1 MGAAGTPVGPRHGA
15 PRILL
20 VNPRYP
26 VNTWS
31 FSEAADIT
39 GYPVAM
45 PNLALPTLA
54 ALTPADAGV
63 EVSLADE
70 NVAPLDLDVD
80 VDVVGITGYVT
91 QHERMVELADEFR
104 RRGRT
109 VLIGGPFATL
119 SPDAVRPHADVLF
132 TGEAEQTWPAFL
144 ADLAAGAPAA
154 EYAAEA
160 TVDLARSPAPRTD
173 LLPAGAY
180 GLGVVQTSR
189 GCPYA
194 CEFCDVIVYLGRRQ
208 RHKEPAQIIAELD
221 ALYEAGQ
228 RKVFL
233 SDDNFTAN
241 PKAAREIVAAL
252 GEWNATKPERT
263 TFHTQ
268 LSIDVAAPRN
278 ADLLEAAAA
287 AGLEYVFVGLETD
300 DTDSLLE
307 VRKKQNTHRDMVE
320 SVHRIQ
326 RHGIQVMAGLIVG
339 FDADTTACF
348 ADRLDLA
355 QRAGIP
361 MVAVSLL
368 NAPEGTPLA
377 ARAEAEGRVR
387 GQTSNFYFST
397 NLEPVRMTT
406 DQLALGAA
414 WLMNRLYAP
423 GPFLERMRAFASRL
437 PDLTDADEPVDH
449 HDGIET
455 WTRLRRTYARL
466 GATAGA
472 DAPPTPVGEGRTRG
486 LDPMARLPFEAV
498 RAFKGKDVEHAVQA
512 LIFHRHVVGVLQHWG
527 VWDPG
532 LGACT
537 SYEEAVEH
545 GPPAGALRAGAIER
559 LTASSA

>member
-1 MGAAGTPVGPRHGA
+1 M
-15 PRILL
+15 
-20 VNPRYP
+20 
-26 VNTWS
+26 
-31 FSEAADIT
+31 
-39 GYPVAM
+39 
-45 PNLALPTLA
+45 
-54 ALTPADAGV
+54 
-63 EVSLADE
+63 
-70 NVAPLDLDVD
+70 
-80 VDVVGITGYVT
+80 
-91 QHERMVELADEFR
+91 
-104 RRGRT
+104 
-109 VLIGGPFATL
+109 
-119 SPDAVRPHADVLF
+119 
-132 TGEAEQTWPAFL
+132 
-144 ADLAAGAPAA
+144 
-154 EYAAEA
+154 
-160 TVDLARSPAPRTD
+160 
-173 LLPAGAY
+173 
-180 GLGVVQTSR
+180 VQTSR

-208 RHKEPAQIIAELD
+208 RHKEPAQITAELD

-252 GEWNATKPERT
+252 AEWNTSKPERT

-300 DTDSLLE
+300 DTDALLE

-320 SVHRIQ
+320 SVHHIQ

-397 NLEPVRMTT
+397 NLEPVHL
-406 DQLALGAA
+406 DADELALGAA

-423 GPFLERMRAFASRL
+423 GPFLARMRSFASRL
-437 PDLTDADEPVDH
+437 PDLAEADRTVDH

-466 GATAGA
+466 GPASDPA
-472 DAPPTPVGEGRTRG
+472 APGGRGRPRG
-486 LDPMARLPFEAV
+486 LEPMARLPFEAV
-498 RAFKGKDVEHAVQA
+498 RAFKGKDPEHAVQA

-527 VWDPG
+527 VWDPS
-532 LGACT
+532 LGACAT
-537 SYEEAVEH
+537 YEEAVEH
-545 GPPAGALRAGAIER
+545 GPPAGAWPADPSER
-559 LTASSA
+559 LAGSTT